1 MRLLQ
6 AHEVAARR
14 AAIWYDKRTVHHRA
28 SLGAETLMGV
38 YAPSRRIRCLE
49 AEWFFRFLVTGGT
62 HIYVNKLALNS
73 NILPC
78 EVKRLQGRVMSTP
91 TTLKRH
97 LVGINRA
104 KAIFVMAGLV
114 SFFLSV
120 GLWFSGNELQGIFVG
135 LWVPSIHSLGALV
148 LAGSE
153 VTS

>member
-1 MRLLQ
+1 
-6 AHEVAARR
+6 
-14 AAIWYDKRTVHHRA
+14 
-28 SLGAETLMGV
+28 
-38 YAPSRRIRCLE
+38 
-49 AEWFFRFLVTGGT
+49 
-62 HIYVNKLALNS
+62 
-73 NILPC
+73 
-78 EVKRLQGRVMSTP
+78 MSTP

>member
-1 MRLLQ
+1 M
-6 AHEVAARR
+6 
-14 AAIWYDKRTVHHRA
+14 
-28 SLGAETLMGV
+28 
-38 YAPSRRIRCLE
+38 
-49 AEWFFRFLVTGGT
+49 
-62 HIYVNKLALNS
+62 
-73 NILPC
+73 LPC